1 MKKISDIFIEK
12 EKTFSLEI
20 FPPKTE
26 KGLDNLIETIA
37 QLCEL
42 EPDFI
47 SCTYG
52 AGGGSRE
59 KTLDLVEHIQNTHKV
74 PSMAHLTCVL
84 HSKDDIK
91 AIVKD
96 IESRQIQNILAL
108 RGDPPIDDPDW
119 QPTEENFKYSCELVS
134 FIKENFNNYF
144 SIGVAGF
151 PEGHLLCKD
160 LNKDSEFLKI
170 KIDNGADF
178 VITQFFFNNDHYFE
192 YVKRLRKLGVTSRII
207 PGILPITNYEGLIKF
222 SNLCGATIS
231 DEIKDIFQPI
241 ADDKEATIKEGI
253 NFAIKQCK
261 ELLAG
266 GAPGLHFYSLNKL
279 EPTRSIL
286 AAVR

>member
-1 MKKISDIFIEK
+1 MKKISDIFNEK

-26 KGLDNLIETIA
+26 KGLDNLIEIIA

-42 EPDFI
+42 KPDFI

-91 AIVKD
+91 TIVKN
-96 IESRQIQNILAL
+96 IASRQIKNILAL
-108 RGDPPIDDPDW
+108 RGDPPMDDPDW

-160 LNKDSEFLKI
+160 LNRDSEFLKI

-178 VITQFFFNNDHYFE
+178 VITQFFFNNEYFISI
-192 YVKRLRKLGVTSRII
+192 VCKVQSRLASSNTS
-207 PGILPITNYEGLIKF
+207 
-222 SNLCGATIS
+222 
-231 DEIKDIFQPI
+231 
-241 ADDKEATIKEGI
+241 AD
-253 NFAIKQCK
+253 
-261 ELLAG
+261 
-266 GAPGLHFYSLNKL
+266 Y
-279 EPTRSIL
+279 
-286 AAVR
+286 